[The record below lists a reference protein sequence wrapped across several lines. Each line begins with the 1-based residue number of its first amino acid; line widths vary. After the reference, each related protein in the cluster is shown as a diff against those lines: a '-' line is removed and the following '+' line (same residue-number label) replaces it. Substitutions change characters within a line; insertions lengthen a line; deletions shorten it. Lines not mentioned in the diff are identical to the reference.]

1 MRMKNKI
8 IFCLLIM
15 GSYIFADAN
24 VENSFSFKKVEITS
38 QGWLE
43 PQYLKDSDYEECLM
57 FFIKTVSGIENIS
70 IYPSYHNKTDRRKG
84 KIEINNQE
92 FIYEETSLMV
102 WSLWFEFLKIYSISY
117 RNKSY
122 MILTGDVGKYGDK
135 ICLIFDITNPKRI
148 IFYPPEEKIIY
159 RKFAED
165 FASVYQD
172 KLCFLFSEWRDDN
185 LKYKL
190 AFYFI
195 DGGVL
200 KPLCDEKGNPY
211 YINYSFLDKYEQQMV
226 TEEKY
231 LP

>member
-1 MRMKNKI
+1 MHTI
-8 IFCLLIM
+8 
-15 GSYIFADAN
+15 
-24 VENSFSFKKVEITS
+24 
-38 QGWLE
+38 
-43 PQYLKDSDYEECLM
+43 
-57 FFIKTVSGIENIS
+57 SGGGIS
-70 IYPSYHNKTDRRKG
+70 ISRAKDKDD
-84 KIEINNQE
+84 
-92 FIYEETSLMV
+92 SL
-102 WSLWFEFLKIYSISY
+102 
-117 RNKSY
+117 
-122 MILTGDVGKYGDK
+122 
-135 ICLIFDITNPKRI
+135 P
-148 IFYPPEEKIIY
+148 
-159 RKFAED
+159 FAGI
-165 FASVYQD
+165 YQD